1 MSDELNKMDQEREAA
16 AAKAL
21 EAKDQESSSV
31 NIDTS
36 DKAEAMTAAV
46 NSKGLGRVNM
56 DDFGPEIAR
65 PTDQVLGW
73 HVLDLKTLPSLGK
86 FYPANTV
93 IKIRSARAAEIRH
106 FSTMDESNYIDM
118 EEKLNSIVESCS
130 QFTTGGDK
138 RLSYKDILEED
149 RIILLLS
156 IRDLSFP
163 EPENKLMLKGKTEKT
178 KKSVD
183 IELSVKNLVP
193 SVIDS
198 QIENYYSNK
207 ERTYVIKTKSAGTLR
222 MKPPTIGIM
231 QEITAYLKDR
241 QEKDQDF
248 DKAFV
253 QVLPYMQPDWRT
265 LSLNKIFQM
274 ELEYKGWDEKKFMV
288 VYRLAERMK
297 IGVSTELETTFDGE
311 TVKAPLDFPGGIKSL
326 FIISDLAGELL

>member
-1 MSDELNKMDQEREAA
+1 MSDELNKLDQEREAA

-21 EAKDQESSSV
+21 EAKDKA
-31 NIDTS
+31 NADTTS
-36 DKAEAMTAAV
+36 DSEQASAMTAAV
-46 NSKGLGRVNM
+46 DKTGLGRVNM
-56 DDFGPEIAR
+56 DNFGPEIAR

-73 HVLDLKTLPSLGK
+73 HVLDLEDLPSMGK
-86 FYPANTV
+86 FYPKNTV
-93 IKIRSARAAEIRH
+93 IKIRSAKAAEIRH
-106 FSTMDESNYIDM
+106 FSTMDENNYIDM
-118 EEKLNSIVESCS
+118 EDKLNSIVESCA
-130 QFTTGGDK
+130 QFNAGDK

-193 SVIDS
+193 SVIDEE
-198 QIENYYSNK
+198 IERYYSEK
-207 ERTYVIKTKSAGTLR
+207 ERTYVIKTRSAGTIR
-222 MKPPTIGIM
+222 MKPPTIGVM
-231 QEITAYLKDR
+231 QEVTAYLKDR

-248 DKAFV
+248 DRAFL
-253 QVLPYMQPDWRT
+253 QVLPYMQADWRG
-265 LSLNKIFQM
+265 LNMNKIFQM
-274 ELEYKGWDEKKFMV
+274 EVEYKGWDEKKFML

-297 IGVSTELETTFDGE
+297 IGVQTELETTFDGE
-311 TVKAPLDFPGGIKSL
+311 IAKAPLDFPGGIKSL